1 MIERK
6 ENGGSVTEYEGGGE
20 AVSATEPLAL
30 DVDVPIPVPLG
41 GVITREKAGAAVS
54 YFEWVQSA
62 QNMSWEEEPVSE
74 ERERRMMRAYHR
86 GSDQAESGP
95 SLRHAA
101 FRAAVR
107 KADRATELRGL

>member
-6 ENGGSVTEYEGGGE
+6 ENGGSVTEYEGGGK

-30 DVDVPIPVPLG
+30 DVDVPIPAPLG
-41 GVITREKAGAAVS
+41 GVMTRETAGVTVS
-54 YFEWVQSA
+54 YFESVQSV
-62 QNMSWEEEPVSE
+62 QNICWEEEPVSE
-74 ERERRMMRAYHR
+74 EQERRMMRAYDR
-86 GSDQAESGP
+86 GSDQAESGA

-101 FRAAVR
+101 FRVAVR